1 LTGSL
6 PGTRCDAH
14 RAEREALKVADNERV
29 LAEAAAAKAEVRA
42 EAGARQTEMGNRVS
56 RVVADE
62 APRKARQA

>member
-1 LTGSL
+1 MTDSL